1 MEPTGARC
9 WSLVARAGLAR
20 SPSLARK
27 LTGLIVFATASREQ
41 TRDWVKGLG
50 AQHVIDYSQPFA
62 LQLKAAGF
70 AGVDIVL
77 ALTGTQRNAAQI
89 LEVISPLG
97 RLGLIEG
104 VDLAAGL

>member
-9 WSLVARAGLAR
+9 
-20 SPSLARK
+20 
-27 LTGLIVFATASREQ
+27 
-41 TRDWVKGLG
+41 